1 MSLAHCFQ
9 SKSLTSE
16 LTTIERHNM
25 KLKNLVQIGTAIY
38 FNYIF
43 MPVAHAGF
51 LSRDLC
57 RGYKGI
63 VDDELYV
70 TIGVI
75 VLAILLIVWKVAPSG
90 TILSKGLGIVTA
102 LAFAL
107 NLENLMQL
115 VFGRGLAC

>member
-1 MSLAHCFQ
+1 MNN
-9 SKSLTSE
+9 K
-16 LTTIERHNM
+16 
-25 KLKNLVQIGTAIY
+25 KLIQIVTAIY

-43 MPVAHAGF
+43 MPAAQAGF
-51 LSRDLC
+51 LGGPLC

-70 TIGVI
+70 TLGVI

-90 TILSKGLGIVTA
+90 TILSKALGILTA
-102 LAFAL
+102 LALAL

>member
-1 MSLAHCFQ
+1 MNF
-9 SKSLTSE
+9 KKM
-16 LTTIERHNM
+16 I
-25 KLKNLVQIGTAIY
+25 QIATAIY

-43 MPVAHAGF
+43 MPVAQASI
-51 LSRDLC
+51 LSSGYC
-57 RGYKGI
+57 RAYKQV

-70 TIGVI
+70 TLGVI

-90 TILSKGLGIVTA
+90 TVLSKALGILTA
-102 LAFAL
+102 LALAL

>member
-1 MSLAHCFQ
+1 
-9 SKSLTSE
+9 
-16 LTTIERHNM
+16 M
-25 KLKNLVQIGTAIY
+25 KLKNLIQIGTAIY

-70 TIGVI
+70 TLAAI
-75 VLAILLIVWKVAPSG
+75 VLTVLLIVWKVAPSG
-90 TILSKGLGIVTA
+90 TILQKGIGIVTA
-102 LAFAL
+102 LALAL
-107 NLENLMQL
+107 NLENIMHLIS
-115 VFGRGLAC
+115 GRGLAC

>member
-1 MSLAHCFQ
+1 
-9 SKSLTSE
+9 
-16 LTTIERHNM
+16 M
-25 KLKNLVQIGTAIY
+25 KLKNLIQICTAIY

-51 LSRDLC
+51 LGRDLC

-70 TIGVI
+70 TLGVI

-90 TILSKGLGIVTA
+90 SILQKGIGIVTA
-102 LAFAL
+102 LALAL
-107 NLENLMQL
+107 NLENMIQL
-115 VFGRGLAC
+115 IFGRGLAC

>member
-1 MSLAHCFQ
+1 MNT
-9 SKSLTSE
+9 K
-16 LTTIERHNM
+16 
-25 KLKNLVQIGTAIY
+25 KLIQIATAIY

-43 MPVAHAGF
+43 MPAAQAGF

-57 RGYKGI
+57 RGYKSI

-90 TILSKGLGIVTA
+90 PILSKALGILIA
-102 LAFAL
+102 LALAL
-107 NLENLMQL
+107 NLENLAQL

>member
-1 MSLAHCFQ
+1 MNF
-9 SKSLTSE
+9 KKM
-16 LTTIERHNM
+16 I
-25 KLKNLVQIGTAIY
+25 QIATAIY

-43 MPVAHAGF
+43 MPAAQAGF

-57 RGYKGI
+57 RGYKGV

-70 TIGVI
+70 TLGVI

-90 TILSKGLGIVTA
+90 TVLSKALGILTA
-102 LAFAL
+102 LALAL